1 MKLSVIVP
9 VWNQEELVL
18 RALNS
23 VPVRNDIEIIVI
35 DDNSTDG
42 TYEEVEIYKR
52 YSKKNI
58 ILLHSDTQ
66 LHPAG
71 AMNWG
76 IDVAQGE
83 YITQLDSDDYLETY
97 NFNELMNMGRTE
109 DLIFFCNQANDG
121 GIWNPEKIGGICDHV
136 CWYKRSFVGDIRMG
150 KGKWGQG
157 WAFHHA
163 ILAENPSKFYY
174 DKVVYHYNY
183 PREGSVYDLGKRGLL

>member
-1 MKLSVIVP
+1 MKISVIVP

-42 TYEEVEIYKR
+42 TYEEVEIYKG
-52 YSKKNI
+52 YSKQNI

-83 YITQLDSDDYLETY
+83 YITQLDSDDYLETN
-97 NFNELMNMGRTE
+97 NFVELMEMRRTE
-109 DLIFFCNQANDG
+109 DLIFFCNQSNNG
-121 GIWNPEKIGGICDHV
+121 EIWNPEKIGGICDHV
-136 CWYKRSFVGDIRMG
+136 CWYKRNFVGDTRMG

-157 WAFHHA
+157 WAFHQS
-163 ILAENPSKFYY
+163 ILAGNPSKFYY
-174 DKVVYHYNY
+174 NKVVYHYNY